1 MSLPSGFK
9 KLEYIQPSGTQ
20 YIDTGFKP
28 NNNTKV
34 VIDFELT
41 ENTGKHQIIFGARSS
56 SNSEQYV
63 LGFTG
68 HRSPAVWRSD
78 FGSNQVTFSSNLNWS
93 GNHNATKNGNICT
106 LDAESVTN
114 TASTFESTV
123 NLLIC
128 AGNTGGNVDNYTKAK
143 VYFCKIYDN
152 GTLARDFIPCKNASG
167 VVGMWDDVNS
177 VFYGNAGS
185 GTFTAGPEV
194 AGSNRVLVDAKGYD
208 AKSVFYGNAGSGTFT
223 AGPEVAGSN
232 RVLVDAKGYD
242 AKSGTVLING
252 MVYHLKKGRGLL
264 NGMGYDIP
272 FVGSIPLS
280 ELTTGTIL
288 YINESGS
295 PVPFYVA
302 KHDYE
307 SGLNGAGRTLVVRKD
322 CYNLQQFND
331 YNSINNEYA
340 NSLLDNLLCNTY
352 LNLLGSGI
360 RAAIGTTKFYYTPG
374 NITWDMTTLQRAVFQ
389 LSLTEYGLSIYVC
402 NVEGSALPIASAL
415 QIAYLDGSAVQQWTR
430 SPGRS
435 DASSLAIVTN
445 AGAVGS
451 QTYNFIAGSRPAF
464 TLPATLEVQDNGD
477 GTYSLAE

>member
-1 MSLPSGFK
+1 MSLPSGYK
-9 KLEYIQPSGTQ
+9 RLEYIQSSGTQ

-56 SNSEQYV
+56 SSSGQYV

-78 FGSNQVTFSSNLNWS
+78 FGSNQVTFSSNLTWS

-114 TASTFESTV
+114 TASTFESTA

-128 AGNTGGNVDNYTKAK
+128 AGNTGGSVDNYTKAK
-143 VYFCKIYDN
+143 VYSCKIYDN
-152 GTLARDFIPCKNASG
+152 GTLARDFIPCKNTSATIG
-167 VVGMWDDVNS
+167 LWDDANS
-177 VFYGNAGS
+177 AFYGNAG
-185 GTFTAGPEV
+185 T
-194 AGSNRVLVDAKGYD
+194 
-208 AKSVFYGNAGSGTFT
+208 GTFT

-352 LNLLGSGI
+352 LNLLDSDI

-374 NITWDMTTLQRAVFQ
+374 NRTFDMTTLQRAVFQ
-389 LSLTEYGLSIYVC
+389 LSLTEYGLSFYMC

-415 QIAYLDGSAVQQWTR
+415 QIAYLDGSAVEQWTR
-430 SPGRS
+430 SPGRT
-435 DASSLAIVTN
+435 DASFWL
-445 AGAVGS
+445 
-451 QTYNFIAGSRPAF
+451 Q
-464 TLPATLEVQDNGD
+464 
-477 GTYSLAE
+477 